1 MLVFPSNWEKNNL
14 SNAHTSLG
22 QVIESK
28 FIQNIYWLQL
38 LLNSYNT
45 IIITTFDLTSTIK
58 QVTIKYWLVLRMIKL
73 CTNPL
78 EIHVYAT

>member
-1 MLVFPSNWEKNNL
+1 M
-14 SNAHTSLG
+14 
-22 QVIESK
+22 
-28 FIQNIYWLQL
+28 FIQTIYCLQL
-38 LLNSYNT
+38 LLRYKNYSH
-45 IIITTFDLTSTIK
+45 LTSTIK